1 MQKKSY
7 TPEFK
12 AKVVLEL
19 LTENKTTSEIAS
31 KYEVNIRLIQS
42 WRKEFLENTGRV
54 FGETKI
60 EKNIKNKEK
69 ELEQREKILREK
81 VGELTI
87 ENDWLKKKSIEIFG
101 KK

>member
-1 MQKKSY
+1 MQKKNY

-19 LTENKTTSEIAS
+19 LTENQTTSEIAS
-31 KYEVNIRLIQS
+31 KYEVNIRLIQQ
-42 WRKEFLENTGRV
+42 WRKDFLENIGRV
-54 FGETKI
+54 FGETRI
-60 EKNIKNKEK
+60 ERDMKNKEK
-69 ELEQREKILREK
+69 ELEQREKVLKEK

-87 ENDWLKKKSIEIFG
+87 ENDWLKKKSAEIFE

>member
-12 AKVVLEL
+12 AKVVLDL
-19 LTENKTTSEIAS
+19 LTENQTTSEIAA
-31 KYEVNIRLIQS
+31 KYEINIRMVQR
-42 WRKEFLENTGRV
+42 WKKEFLENIGRV

-60 EKNIKNKEK
+60 EKDVRNKEK
-69 ELEQREKILREK
+69 ASEQERKELMSK

-87 ENDWLKKKSIEIFG
+87 ENDWLKKKSAEIFE
-101 KK
+101 KR

>member
-7 TPEFK
+7 TPEEK
-12 AKVVLEL
+12 AKIVLEL

-31 KYEVNIRLIQS
+31 KYGIGIRLIQQ
-42 WRKEFLENTGRV
+42 WRKDLLENIGRV
-54 FGETKI
+54 FGETRI
-60 EKNIKNKEK
+60 EKDMKNKEK
-69 ELEQREKILREK
+69 ELEEKERILKEK

-87 ENDWLKKKSIEIFG
+87 ENDWLKKKSAEIFG

>member
-7 TPEFK
+7 SSEMK
-12 AKVVLEL
+12 AKIVLEL

-31 KYEVNIRLIQS
+31 KYGINIRLIQQ
-42 WRKEFLENTGRV
+42 WRKDFLENIGRV

-60 EKNIKNKEK
+60 EKDMKNKEK
-69 ELEQREKILREK
+69 ELEERERLLKEK

-87 ENDWLKKKSIEIFG
+87 ENDWLKKKSAEIFG

>member
-7 TPEFK
+7 SPEFK

-19 LTENKTTSEIAS
+19 LTENQTTSEIAA
-31 KYEVNIRLIQS
+31 KYEINIRMVQR
-42 WRKEFLENTGRV
+42 WRKEFLENIDRV
-54 FGETKI
+54 FGEAKI
-60 EKNIKNKEK
+60 EKDIKDKEK
-69 ELEQREKILREK
+69 ALEQERKELMTK

-87 ENDWLKKKSIEIFG
+87 ENDWLKKKSIELFG

>member
-1 MQKKSY
+1 MQKKNY

-19 LTENKTTSEIAS
+19 ITENKTTSEIAS
-31 KYEVNIRLIQS
+31 KYEISIRLIQQ
-42 WRKEFLENTGRV
+42 WRKDFLENAGRV
-54 FGETKI
+54 FGEARI
-60 EKNIKNKEK
+60 EKDRKNKEK

-87 ENDWLKKKSIEIFG
+87 ENDWLKKKSLEIFG

>member
-1 MQKKSY
+1 MQKKNY

-19 LTENKTTSEIAS
+19 LSENQTTSEIAS
-31 KYEVNIRLIQS
+31 KYEVNIRMVQR
-42 WRKEFLENTGRV
+42 WKKEFLENIGRI

-60 EKNIKNKEK
+60 EKDVKNKEK
-69 ELEQREKILREK
+69 ELEQREKLLMEK

-87 ENDWLKKKSIEIFG
+87 ENDWLKKKSLEIFG

>member
-1 MQKKSY
+1 MQKKNY

-12 AKVVLEL
+12 AKVVLEM
-19 LTENKTTSEIAS
+19 LTENQTTSEIAS
-31 KYEVNIRLIQS
+31 KYGIHIRRIQE
-42 WRKEFLENTGRV
+42 WRKEFLENAGRV
-54 FGETKI
+54 FGETKT
-60 EKNIKNKEK
+60 EKDTKLKEK
-69 ELEQREKILREK
+69 DLERREKDLMAK